1 MDESSSS
8 IPIPIP
14 ISISTPTPTQAELV
28 RALESIDDA
37 VLASAHHHANGQ
49 TDHHIHE
56 EPDHGMEVHPIS
68 DVEGEQHANKAI
80 DAANSILPQPYQDAL
95 AQTQAPSMQQQEGGG
110 DKQLTEWSREE
121 LQAEVLRLR
130 SLVRTRPS
138 PGPAMS
144 STPDP
149 ASAVTSQQ
157 SSLSTSAALPLYTP
171 DSTGLIGLPDTSSV
185 IDPTL
190 EATHSGTSMLKANEN
205 TATPG
210 NSKKRSRRNKSDI
223 INDDRT
229 TEKGDAETSA
239 AGRIKRSSKKSKI
252 VKLGERDAGTG
263 KRLEKERRTEL
274 GRVIRTKI
282 RSSIGVTLDAILP
295 HPINQLDPITGV
307 LTFVPDW
314 SLALN
319 DQTNA
324 QWVNNIVQGV
334 FEEASAGLHPK
345 IPSHDISSEIIEAS
359 TKTAFLN
366 MCKRYAN
373 ENDPKGVERREKY
386 TKKRR
391 RWARKDLKQ
400 KRRFR
405 SSTDPS
411 FADLTIP
418 PSAMNIDYMSSEYS
432 SSGEENDG
440 DNGEILSIAENRDP
454 SAVGTSH
461 AQEPTGQS
469 ISLKIERKSRW
480 ADMRNKQ
487 ESESSMQVK
496 ENVGGKGGWAVGVS
510 EKVLEV
516 RTPRWRSEA
525 LNDIY
530 RRLDAYANE
539 QADTRATGGSS
550 ASASSAYALSSHPG
564 TAGTTDDSGHADTIA
579 SSASTAT
586 PLPKPGHVAPSHRR
600 FVMPPHLMREG
611 KAPRNLGEGW
621 MWASGEVGVWPK
633 PGSPAERSAS
643 SSAATAVTATFQS
656 IGRLSGSRH
665 AISSIAEDGGQ
676 GGGESDIPQS
686 QQQVNDDGAAVDDSD
701 SDKDQTHNG
710 ITSDLLEVGD
720 GVEGGPQHE
729 SGDIDWP
736 TMEDDHVGVGVG
748 VGVATLSDH
757 DLDHTLGQGQ
767 VEGDSGVVA
776 DDADVDIE
784 RDREEAH
791 RLGLVSALE
800 GL

>member
-8 IPIPIP
+8 ISISIPIP

-56 EPDHGMEVHPIS
+56 ELDHDMEVHPIA

-80 DAANSILPQPYQDAL
+80 DAANSILPQPYQDVP
-95 AQTQAPSMQQQEGGG
+95 AQTQAPSMMQQQEEGG

-138 PGPAMS
+138 RGPAMS

-157 SSLSTSAALPLYTP
+157 SSLSTSAALPLGTP
-171 DSTGLIGLPDTSSV
+171 DSTGLVGLPDTSRV

-210 NSKKRSRRNKSDI
+210 NSKKRSRRNKNDI
-223 INDDRT
+223 INDGSSTD
-229 TEKGDAETSA
+229 KGDAEASA

-282 RSSIGVTLDAILP
+282 RSSIGVALDAILP

-411 FADLTIP
+411 FADLTVP

-432 SSGEENDG
+432 SSGEEDDV
-440 DNGEILSIAENRDP
+440 DNGEIL
-454 SAVGTSH
+454 
-461 AQEPTGQS
+461 
-469 ISLKIERKSRW
+469 IERKSQW

-564 TAGTTDDSGHADTIA
+564 TAGTTDESGHADTIA

-676 GGGESDIPQS
+676 GGGDSDIPQS

-748 VGVATLSDH
+748 VATLGDH